1 MKRSRTSADDV
12 LPGVGVVTAGNVH
25 PWMAYLPIALVALM
39 GVLVTVYA
47 FNVVSGWERQRVQQA
62 FRSAAYDRIL
72 MVEREIEESL
82 GVVQDVGSLFDASR
96 QVGRRDFRTFVDPAL
111 KRYTS
116 IAALQWIPRITATE
130 RVLFEEQA
138 RKSFPRF
145 SINQASQTGEL
156 VKAGQRPVHFPV
168 LYVQPYPFNREELG
182 LDLASDPE
190 ILEALQQT
198 RDAGQMRATP
208 RISLQ
213 RDGRTEYG
221 FAARLPVYNKI
232 DRDEN
237 EAEDDQEDTV
247 PDTLDLRQQQLRG
260 FAGGIFRIGDIVE
273 RALQNLSP
281 SGIDMVIHDISGDVE
296 RQYLYHHSSRR
307 RSAGPGEGERQENR
321 EFIQTIRVADREWEA
336 LCSVIPGAFQPD
348 PWSGWATLAGGLSF
362 TALLMIYL
370 ATLLGRAAKIEHLV
384 S

>member
-1 MKRSRTSADDV
+1 MAIDFIPPAPDYGVRPGSRDNGQRFHQPGGMEMKRSHTSADDV
-12 LPGVGVVTAGNVH
+12 LPGVGNVPAGNVH
-25 PWMAYLPIALVALM
+25 PWMAYLLIALVALL

-62 FRSAAYDRIL
+62 FRSAANDRIL

-145 SINQASQTGEL
+145 SINEVSQTGKL
-156 VKAGQRPVHFPV
+156 FKAGQRPVHFPV

-190 ILEALQQT
+190 ILRALQQT

-208 RISLQ
+208 RITLQ
-213 RDGRTEYG
+213 QDGRIEYG
-221 FAARLPVYNKI
+221 FAARLPVYNKT
-232 DRDEN
+232 DRDES
-237 EAEDDQEDTV
+237 EAEDDEEDTV
-247 PDTLDLRQQQLRG
+247 PDTLDLRQQQVRG
-260 FAGGIFRIGDIVE
+260 FAAGIFRIGDIVE
-273 RALQNLSP
+273 RALQSLSP
-281 SGIDMVIHDISGDVE
+281 SGIDMVIYDISGDVE
-296 RQYLYHHSSRR
+296 RQYPVSYTHLTLPTTLNS
-307 RSAGPGEGERQENR
+307 
-321 EFIQTIRVADREWEA
+321 
-336 LCSVIPGAFQPD
+336 C
-348 PWSGWATLAGGLSF
+348 GWRGG
-362 TALLMIYL
+362 
-370 ATLLGRAAKIEHLV
+370 GV
-384 S
+384 GW